1 MGEERICEGGKIMSR
16 GATFLTRE
24 LSAYPT
30 GGYRVWLL
38 SIAILANFIASY
50 ESQIAPVLPLLLNDL
65 NMDLQ
70 AYGILSAVSILA
82 AALSSLVFGPL
93 ADKYGRVQFL
103 VPSLFLTTICV
114 FAMSFVETISQLFIL
129 RVVLSFVDG
138 VAFGMTAGLV
148 RDFSPRMGR
157 ALAYSFWTFGP
168 VGSNFFAS
176 AMAGWTLPVFG
187 SWQSQ
192 FYIAGTIA
200 LISSIVILF
209 AIRDLSPSL
218 RAQIVHTLDHLP
230 DVKEKSASVE
240 PKAERESKMMQIL
253 RVPHL
258 WLSSIGIS
266 FYLLIYFTM
275 AAFGP
280 KLLVDAFGFEAHQAA
295 GIAKYFWMLNLGVLL
310 LVGWISDRL
319 QMRKLISLIGAL
331 GFGIYMIY
339 FVSLFGTQ
347 VSEFTMIVS
356 VSMLGTLM
364 AITYAPW
371 NALFSENAE
380 DVNASLQST
389 AWGVH
394 GAIIRVVPVIM
405 NLVLP
410 SIVTDYGWQSWVA
423 IASLVGVVVYVPLL
437 FMTKGRWFS
446 KKPNEAVVQ

>member
-1 MGEERICEGGKIMSR
+1 MLK
-16 GATFLTRE
+16 ATFLSRE
-24 LSAYPT
+24 LDTYPA

-70 AYGILSAVSILA
+70 LYGILSAVSILA
-82 AALSSLVFGPL
+82 AALSSLLFGPL
-93 ADKYGRVQFL
+93 ADKYGRVMFL

-114 FAMSFVETISQLFIL
+114 FGMAFVETISQLFVL
-129 RVVLSFVDG
+129 RVLLSFVDG

-176 AMAGWTLPVFG
+176 AMAGWTLPIYG

-200 LISSIVILF
+200 LVSSVVILF
-209 AIRDLSPSL
+209 AIRDLSPRL
-218 RAQIVHTLDHLP
+218 RAQIVHSTDQLP
-230 DVKEKSASVE
+230 EANEKAAPAQQQNE
-240 PKAERESKMMQIL
+240 NESRMKQIL

-266 FYLLIYFTM
+266 VYLLIYFTM
-275 AAFGP
+275 AGFGP
-280 KLLVDAFGFEAHQAA
+280 KILVDSFGFEAHQAA
-295 GIAKYFWMLNLGVLL
+295 SIAKYFWMFNLGVLL
-310 LVGWISDRL
+310 VVGWISDRL
-319 QMRKLISLIGAL
+319 QLRKIISLIGAVS
-331 GFGIYMIY
+331 FGLYMIY
-339 FVSLFGTQ
+339 FVSLFGTK
-347 VSEFTMIVS
+347 VSEGTMIVS
-356 VSMLGTLM
+356 VSMLGTFM

-380 DVNASLQST
+380 DVNPSLQST
-389 AWGVH
+389 AWGLH
-394 GAIIRVVPVIM
+394 GAIIRIVPVIM

-410 SIVTDYGWQSWVA
+410 SVVTGYGWETWVA

-437 FMTKGRWFS
+437 FMTKGKWFS
-446 KKPNEAVVQ
+446 KKPSEAVVQ